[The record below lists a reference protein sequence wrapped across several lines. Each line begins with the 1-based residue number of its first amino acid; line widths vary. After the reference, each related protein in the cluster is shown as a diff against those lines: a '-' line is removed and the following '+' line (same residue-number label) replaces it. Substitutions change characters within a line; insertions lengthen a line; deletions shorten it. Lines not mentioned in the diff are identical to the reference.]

1 MRIVVVNLAI
11 AKRASILIDR
21 GTLFGNRNRVTQLVS
36 RQVAIARYRHYIKSH
51 PEIVEELATQ
61 TLSHFAR
68 GADTVTYGCHCKPE
82 ECHGDYLRDEVRK
95 VITVWALKGRTM
107 S

>member
-11 AKRASILIDR
+11 AKRASINIDR
-21 GTLFGNRNRVTQLVS
+21 GTIFGNPNRITQYVS
-36 RQVAIARYRHYIKSH
+36 REKAIARYRHWLKDH

-61 TLSHFAR
+61 TLAVFAR

-95 VITVWALKGRTM
+95 LIVTWALKGRIA
-107 S
+107 